1 MEVCIGGGGY
11 LDGGVVV
18 LGRAVESS
26 FEELGAALDGND
38 GLAFVAEQV
47 VMGVVFGLEEFEAP
61 ATEVGAAADS
71 ADLVDVSVALEGEAS
86 DKTVEVLVAGGALS
100 GENIFEYIGFEAVDM
115 SGDGGG
121 IIEFDEFF
129 L

>member
-1 MEVCIGGGGY
+1 M
-11 LDGGVVV
+11 
-18 LGRAVESS
+18 GRAVESS

-100 GENIFEYIGFEAVDM
+100 GENIFEDIGFEAVDM